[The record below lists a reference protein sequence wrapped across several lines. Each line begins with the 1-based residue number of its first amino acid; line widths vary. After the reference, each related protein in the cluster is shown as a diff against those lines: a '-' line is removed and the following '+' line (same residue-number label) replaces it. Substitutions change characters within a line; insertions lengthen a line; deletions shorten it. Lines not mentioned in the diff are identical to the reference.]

1 MDDLEDPFD
10 DLSGEPEKQPDQ
22 QPSASSQTVVN
33 KRGGPVTPEGKKK
46 VSKNAV
52 RHGLTSLDPTAA
64 GESTEEWHFFLE
76 GFNETFR
83 PVGIPETELVFNLAM
98 CLWRKRRIVR
108 AERGNI
114 NQLRER
120 IDEQGIRP
128 NMSNEQREVLRRRHL
143 RISLPDA
150 KRIDTLIRYEAQID
164 RSFARS
170 LQQLELLQRVRS
182 GQEVSP
188 PVRIQV
194 SDDRSEVSM
203 EARGSGTQE
212 QIAS

>member
-1 MDDLEDPFD
+1 MDDLEDPYD
-10 DLSGEPEKQPDQ
+10 DLLGEPEEQPDEQ
-22 QPSASSQTVVN
+22 TSASSETAVN
-33 KRGGPVTPEGKKK
+33 KRGGPITPEGMKK

-52 RHGLTSLDPTAA
+52 RHAVTSLDPTAA
-64 GESTEEWHFFLE
+64 GESSEEWNLFLE
-76 GFNETFR
+76 GFNEIFR
-83 PVGIPETELVFNLAM
+83 PIGIPESELVFNLAM

-114 NQLRER
+114 NQLHER
-120 IDEQGIRP
+120 IDDQWNRP
-128 NMSNEQREVLRRRHL
+128 NMSDEQREELRRRHL
-143 RISLPDA
+143 RISLPDS

-182 GQEVSP
+182 GQNVSP

-194 SDDRSEVSM
+194 SDDLSEVSL
-203 EARGSGTQE
+203 EARGHRTPE
-212 QIAS
+212 RVAS